1 MGRPG
6 GCFCLVAQSCL
17 TIRRLYGLSME
28 FLGQEYWSRFA
39 LFFSKG
45 IFPTQGS
52 NPSLLHWQVDSLLLS
67 HWGSA
72 GQVVTLV

>member
-1 MGRPG
+1 
-6 GCFCLVAQSCL
+6 
-17 TIRRLYGLSME
+17 ME